1 MGTFKA
7 KLDTFHPFISI
18 IHITTLLVQVCSC
31 TCVISYTETSC
42 VIQGETIAAIEA
54 QPRLHNED
62 ILRDGL
68 CLL

>member
-1 MGTFKA
+1 M
-7 KLDTFHPFISI
+7 HMC
-18 IHITTLLVQVCSC
+18 H
-31 TCVISYTETSC
+31 SYTETSC

>member
-1 MGTFKA
+1 M
-7 KLDTFHPFISI
+7 HMC
-18 IHITTLLVQVCSC
+18 H
-31 TCVISYTETSC
+31 SYTETSC
-42 VIQGETIAAIEA
+42 VMQGETIVAIEA